1 MLEAPAG
8 AGNNDTI
15 PMGDQAAVAAA
26 AVVAAGDDCGSV
38 AYNPAGLA
46 GVDRD
51 RISISASLFEVRVFE
66 IPAFLRTQT
75 PNGLVETPAAHSAF
89 DTVPPAVVVA
99 RAMRS
104 DLVLALSL
112 TVPRSESVDT
122 NRDTNAPDGN
132 TCKLRKYARNISTSA
147 LYRTGVTL
155 AWAALPQL
163 RVGATL
169 NFGLMRSSSLFAFE
183 LSGLEASGRRTFVSM
198 VSGQQATAGGLGG
211 ILGVQWTIS
220 RRIAAGLALEPPLV
234 GVFGSTRSENATFV
248 SRTVAGQEAM
258 VTDSQSSTT
267 DGAAGDAIG
276 RFVGRLGVAYLADWG
291 WLSAQVDYRPTAPS
305 VANVRAGAIYQLS
318 PTLRI
323 GAGAF
328 TDFDTSAPTAALRFD
343 FVGGTSG
350 VLWRKP
356 LPLQAAKRP
365 LVLATTLALRYA
377 YGWGQA
383 SAIGANPTTDDS
395 TQFVTVTSSPGT
407 IHEISVYIGSGVD
420 Y

>member
-1 MLEAPAG
+1 MIGTTAR
-8 AGNNDTI
+8 AGNNDTV
-15 PMGDQAAVAAA
+15 PMGDQAAVAAG

-66 IPAFLRTQT
+66 IPGFLRTQT
-75 PNGLVETPAAHSAF
+75 PNGLVETPAAHTAF

-99 RAMRS
+99 RSLRS

-112 TVPRSESVDT
+112 TVPSSESVDT
-122 NRDTNAPDGN
+122 NRNANASDGS
-132 TCKLRKYARNISTSA
+132 TFTLRENARNISTSA
-147 LYRTGVTL
+147 LYRSGVTL
-155 AWAALPQL
+155 AWAPLSRL

-183 LSGLEASGRRTFVSM
+183 LSALEASGRRTFVSL

-211 ILGVQWTIS
+211 ILGVQWAIS

-234 GVFGSTRSENATFV
+234 GVFGSIRSENATFF
-248 SRTVAGQEAM
+248 SRTVAGQEPM
-258 VTDSQSSTT
+258 VSENQSSTT

-276 RFVGRLGVAYLADWG
+276 RFVSRLGVAYVADWG

-305 VANVRAGAIYQLS
+305 VANVRAGAIYQWS

-328 TDFDTSAPTAALRFD
+328 TDFDTSPPSAALRFD

-356 LPLQAAKRP
+356 LPLQGAKRP

-383 SAIGANPTTDDS
+383 AAISANPTTDDID
-395 TQFVTVTSSPGT
+395 QFVTVTGSSGT
-407 IHEISVYIGSGVD
+407 IHEISLYIGSGVD